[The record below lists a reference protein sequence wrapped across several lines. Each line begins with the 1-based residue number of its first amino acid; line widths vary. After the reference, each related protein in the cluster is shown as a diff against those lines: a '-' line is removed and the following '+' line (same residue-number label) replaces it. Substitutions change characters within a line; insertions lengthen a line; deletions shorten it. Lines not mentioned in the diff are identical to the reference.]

1 MLGPE
6 RPQLLLLLEHVV
18 QKLVIKGGVPLH
30 GEISVS
36 GAKNAALPLLASAL
50 LTDEPVVFENV
61 PELADVNTM
70 IRLLGGFGMQ
80 D

>member
-1 MLGPE
+1 M
-6 RPQLLLLLEHVV
+6 

-70 IRLLGGFGMQ
+70 IRLL
-80 D
+80 